1 MIDLTQY
8 KDELER
14 VDNKLKSGVLFDSLK
29 DLMEK
34 YRDKLDELIK
44 VKETI
49 NKEAMPRFAKE
60 IKK

>member
-1 MIDLTQY
+1 
-8 KDELER
+8 
-14 VDNKLKSGVLFDSLK
+14 VLFDSLK